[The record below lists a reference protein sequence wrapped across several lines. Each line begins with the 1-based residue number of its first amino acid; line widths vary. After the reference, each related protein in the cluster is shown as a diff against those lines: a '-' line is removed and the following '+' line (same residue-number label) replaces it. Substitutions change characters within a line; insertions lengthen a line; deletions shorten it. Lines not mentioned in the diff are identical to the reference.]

1 LSVCHSSSL
10 PISGRG
16 AAGSAVA
23 LGASG
28 RRFDFCRPDHTRA
41 TQGDADRSLVET
53 GRKNWASPELV
64 TGHHWSIGREVQ
76 GSGSLSR
83 GRASGSFVRIEH
95 APPDRGGCSSTGRA
109 PALQAGGCRF
119 DADRLHHRF
128 VRSVSSVA
136 RALPCLGR
144 LSGIRLPHG
153 APLFAEVAHQ
163 VEQLIEDQRVEGSSP
178 SFGTIITGRLA
189 ERPIAPGLN
198 PGIEASPR
206 SRVRIPRLPPSSFFG
221 EVPEWSIGARW
232 KRDGRSDAARGS
244 NPRFSSTPF
253 WICAR
258 AVKGL

>member
-1 LSVCHSSSL
+1 LGVAGTRNRTPLEHW
-10 PISGRG
+10 PRG
-16 AAGSAVA
+16 PRQRLAKPWSRKRLVRSNRTCSAT
-23 LGASG
+23 
-28 RRFDFCRPDHTRA
+28 FP
-41 TQGDADRSLVET
+41 
-53 GRKNWASPELV
+53 W
-64 TGHHWSIGREVQ
+64 
-76 GSGSLSR
+76 
-83 GRASGSFVRIEH
+83 
-95 APPDRGGCSSTGRA
+95 GCSSTGRA